1 MWTANAGGFEYIFA
15 QRCVSRVSK
24 RSAAA
29 ADTAQRTPAE
39 TEFDFSARIFKE
51 DYIMQTAN
59 RMQGVSGSAIR
70 ELFKL
75 LGDPNIISFGGG
87 NPAKE
92 CFPKEEIRAITD
104 ELLRDKSD
112 ILLQYGAT
120 EGYLPL
126 RRAYLDSILPD
137 SGLHGELDNVLALTG
152 SMQGLDL
159 ICKTVINPGDVVLV
173 EEPSFLGALQTFHVA
188 QAKLVTVPLHP
199 DGIHIDEL
207 EAVVREHK
215 PVMFYTIPTFQN
227 PTSWVSGVE
236 VRRRIAELAAEF
248 DMLVIEDDPY
258 AALRFSGEKLPTIKS
273 FDTSDNVIVL
283 TSFSKTIS
291 PGLRVALCFGSKD
304 LIRKMTIAKQ
314 GSDTHSPNL
323 NQAIVAEYIN
333 RGFMPKHIEH
343 ISGVYSRSA
352 RIMTD
357 AMAEHFP
364 EWVHFEQPVGGL
376 FIWCT
381 LPEGWDANE
390 IFKRAVERKVA
401 FVPGA
406 PFFTTPGKGQ
416 NTFRLNFSAEPEER
430 IREGIKRLGDLLKEM
445 AEEQK

>member
-1 MWTANAGGFEYIFA
+1 MQI
-15 QRCVSRVSK
+15 
-24 RSAAA
+24 
-29 ADTAQRTPAE
+29 AE
-39 TEFDFSARIFKE
+39 
-51 DYIMQTAN
+51 

-75 LGDPNIISFGGG
+75 LGDPAIISFGGG
-87 NPAKE
+87 NPSKA
-92 CFPKEEIRAITD
+92 CFPGETIRTITD
-104 ELLRDKSD
+104 ELLREKSD

-126 RRAYLDSILPD
+126 RRAYLDHILPGND
-137 SGLHGELDNVLALTG
+137 LHGELENVLALTG

-159 ICKTVINPGDVVLV
+159 ICKAVINPGDVVLV

-188 QAKLVTVPLHP
+188 QAKLVTVPMHT
-199 DGIHIDEL
+199 DGVHADEL
-207 EAVVREHK
+207 EAIIREHQPK
-215 PVMFYTIPTFQN
+215 VFYTIPTFQN
-227 PTSWVSGVE
+227 PSGYVTGIE
-236 VRRRIAELAAEF
+236 TRKRIAELAAEF

-258 AALRFSGEKLPTIKS
+258 AALRFSGEKMPTIKS

-291 PGLRVALCFGSKD
+291 PGLRVALCFGNKD

-323 NQAIVAEYIN
+323 NQAIVAEFIN
-333 RGFMPKHIEH
+333 RGHLPAHIEY
-343 ISGVYSRSA
+343 ISGVYARSA

-364 EWVHFEQPVGGL
+364 EWVHFEEPVGGL

-381 LPEGWDANE
+381 LPEGWDAQE
-390 IFKRAVERKVA
+390 LFKRAVERKVA

-406 PFFTTPGKGQ
+406 PFHTNEGAGQ

-430 IREGIKRLGDLLKEM
+430 IREGVKRLGDLLKEM
-445 AEEQK
+445 AEEK